1 MLEHGRSTNRGDLL
15 TDGLEIMVGII
26 LSPKRKEKKSN
37 YDLEIAKVCTP
48 RRGEVCEQ
56 AIFLRE
62 IRGVRINI
70 GPILSVGEVHL

>member
-26 LSPKRKEKKSN
+26 FEPKKKRKKKELCFGDSQ
-37 YDLEIAKVCTP
+37 VCTP

-56 AIFLRE
+56 AIFFERDK
-62 IRGVRINI
+62 GC
-70 GPILSVGEVHL
+70 SD